1 MEKRLE
7 TKQMKLTKQT
17 LKQIIKEEMQAFLDE
32 GYGMSGQME
41 EKIKNWASNLMDARS
56 VDVLYDVVNNY
67 MRDAQ
72 VDPRTDAA
80 GKFTPDIMK
89 RIPVSISTQ
98 NDADAIEQVVAGMIQ
113 GLLDLR

>member
-1 MEKRLE
+1 
-7 TKQMKLTKQT
+7 MKLTKQT
-17 LKQIIKEEMQAFLDE
+17 LKRIIKEEMQAFLDE
-32 GYGMSGQME
+32 GYTMSGQME

>member
-1 MEKRLE
+1 
-7 TKQMKLTKQT
+7 MKLTKQT
-17 LKQIIKEEMQAFLDE
+17 LKRIIKEEMQAFLDE
-32 GYGMSGQME
+32 GYVIKRFQIME

>member
-1 MEKRLE
+1 
-7 TKQMKLTKQT
+7 MKLNKET

-32 GYGMSGQME
+32 GYGMSGPSKGGQME